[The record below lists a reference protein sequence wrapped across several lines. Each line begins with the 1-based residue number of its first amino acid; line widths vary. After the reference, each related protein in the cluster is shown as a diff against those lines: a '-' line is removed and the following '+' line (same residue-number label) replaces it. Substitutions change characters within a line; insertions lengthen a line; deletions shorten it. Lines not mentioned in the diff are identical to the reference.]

1 MYKVDQM
8 RSTKDTD
15 AASISAVSFTVES
28 LLGQIHK
35 KLDTI
40 AGPNRDPQSQ
50 NLSPDRQFVEV
61 LVREIVDRQMKLQK
75 RVHPKDLSDEH
86 HTSED
91 LFFEGSPKQLEGKYS
106 DEFSP
111 SGTLP
116 PGLRGRPGHAG
127 AAVNSAVH
135 EPAAPFNSIRDMP
148 TARSQ
153 QVEVCDPDPLHQD
166 LRHPTR
172 RLLAALCTRRPT
184 GSPAQ
189 HHTRLHLPTG
199 HRG

>member
-1 MYKVDQM
+1 M
-8 RSTKDTD
+8 RSTRDTD

-40 AGPNRDPQSQ
+40 AGPNRDPHSH
-50 NLSPDRQFVEV
+50 NLSTERHFVEV
-61 LVREIVDRQMKLQK
+61 LVREIVERQMKLQM
-75 RVHPKDLSDEH
+75 RIQPKDLSDEH
-86 HTSED
+86 QGPED
-91 LFFEGSPKQLEGKYS
+91 IFFESSPKQPEGKYC

-111 SGTLP
+111 NGTLP
-116 PGLRGRPGHAG
+116 PALRGRPGQAG
-127 AAVNSAVH
+127 VAVHSAVH

-153 QVEVCDPDPLHQD
+153 QVELCDPDPLHQD

-172 RLLAALCTRRPT
+172 RLLAALRTR
-184 GSPAQ
+184 
-189 HHTRLHLPTG
+189 
-199 HRG
+199 